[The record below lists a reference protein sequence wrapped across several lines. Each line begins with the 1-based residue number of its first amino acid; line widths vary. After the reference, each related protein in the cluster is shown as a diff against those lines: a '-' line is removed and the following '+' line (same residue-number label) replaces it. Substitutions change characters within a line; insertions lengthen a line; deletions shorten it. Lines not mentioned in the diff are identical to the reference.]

1 MTLPSLPRPPSP
13 FPNINPHTVKA
24 RTVLHRTHA
33 RAWRPAQFNPCLGQ
47 PTRFAPFNAAS
58 GACVP
63 TLYAATNR
71 EAAAFESIFHD
82 IDASAE
88 FKMVRLDIVEAR
100 SVSQITLK
108 RDLRLAGLFTPDLKA
123 WRLQRSQ
130 LIDTPKSTYD
140 QTVLWAQA
148 IHAAHANIAPSA
160 STTRPA
166 GSVTLPYASCSEI
179 ELPKVIS
186 TFWNGGKWLPTLL
199 CCSSYAASGGGP
211 ELTSSVSAGSK
222 RSTSPCQPHT
232 TTVGDRSDRR
242 RYQRHGHRANNLHY
256 HGRQQTP
263 RQFWQGRAAGVP

>member
-1 MTLPSLPRPPSP
+1 VTLPSLLRPPSP

-33 RAWRPAQFNPCLGQ
+33 RAWRPAQFNPSLGQ

-148 IHAAHANIAPSA
+148 IHDAHANIDGLVWTS
-160 STTRPA
+160 RQ
-166 GSVTLPYASCSEI
+166 CD
-179 ELPKVIS
+179 
-186 TFWNGGKWLPTLL
+186 
-199 CCSSYAASGGGP
+199 P
-211 ELTSSVSAGSK
+211 EQCVVLF
-222 RSTSPCQPHT
+222 
-232 TTVGDRSDRR
+232 GDRAAEGDFDVLERR
-242 RYQRHGHRANNLHY
+242 EVATDAALLLELRGFGRRA
-256 HGRQQTP
+256 GIDI
-263 RQFWQGRAAGVP
+263 VS